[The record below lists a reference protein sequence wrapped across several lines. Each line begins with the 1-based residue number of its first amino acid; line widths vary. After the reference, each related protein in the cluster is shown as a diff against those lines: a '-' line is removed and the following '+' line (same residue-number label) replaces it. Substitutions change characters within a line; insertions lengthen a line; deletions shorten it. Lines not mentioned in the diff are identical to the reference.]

1 MATNVQYFM
10 YARKSSESEDRQ
22 EQSIEDQVNR
32 LKERAN
38 ALGISVKEILTEAK
52 SAKQPGRPIF
62 NDMLRRIEK
71 GEAKGILCWQIN
83 RLARNPIDSGKL
95 SWMLQK
101 GIIESIQTMEREYL
115 PDDNVLLFSVES
127 GMANQFIIE
136 LRKNTKRGMH
146 GKAERGWFPSKAP
159 AGYINERLEHTILP
173 DPERF
178 HLVRKMWDLM
188 LTGNYTPKK
197 IAEIASKE
205 WGYRSL
211 KSKHSGGVEMAPSVI
226 YKMFNNIF
234 YTGNFHWGKK
244 IYKGNHKPMITL
256 EEFDRV
262 QAIFDRAGK
271 PHPQTHEFAF
281 TGLIRCGLCGSMY
294 TATERLKMV
303 KKTGQMKNYSYYHC
317 GGNKKNSTCTKRNPI
332 TLADLEQQIELLL
345 EEYTILPEFQTWAI
359 EALNRNNDKEI
370 EDRTKIY
377 EMQHKTVVE
386 SQTELDNLTK
396 MRYRDLIDDETFV
409 KERDILKDKITRLQ
423 AKLRET
429 EGRASKWLDLTEQ
442 VFSFACF
449 ARKEFVM
456 GNLQRKREIF
466 SALGQNFYIKNG
478 KVFITANEWF
488 QPIKEAY
495 PEFRAEF
502 ERLGLREYSSV
513 EARNV
518 AFQQLILEWG
528 GYRES
533 NPN

>member
-1 MATNVQYFM
+1 MATNVEYFM

-22 EQSIEDQVNR
+22 EQSIEDQINR

-38 ALGISVKEILTEAK
+38 SLGISVKEILTEAK
-52 SAKQPGRPIF
+52 SAKQPGRPVF
-62 NDMLRRIEK
+62 NDMLNRIKK
-71 GEAKGILCWQIN
+71 GEAQGILCWQIN
-83 RLARNPIDSGKL
+83 RLSRNPIDSGAL
-95 SWMLQK
+95 SWMLQQGALK
-101 GIIESIQTMEREYL
+101 AIQTMEREYL
-115 PDDNVLLFSVES
+115 PEDNVLLFSVES

-146 GKAERGWFPSKAP
+146 GKADRGWFPSKAP
-159 AGYINERLEHTILP
+159 AGYINERLEHTIQP

-178 HLVRKMWDLM
+178 DLIRKMWDLM
-188 LTGNYTPKK
+188 LTGNYTPVS

-211 KSKHSGGVEMAPSVI
+211 KSKRSGGVEMAPSVI
-226 YKMFNNIF
+226 YKMFKNIF
-234 YTGNFHWGKK
+234 YTGNFEWGKK
-244 IYKGNHKPMITL
+244 IYRGNHKPMITL
-256 EEFDRV
+256 EEYDRV
-262 QAIFDRAGK
+262 QAIFGRTGK
-271 PHPQTHEFAF
+271 PRGQTHEFAF
-281 TGLIRCGLCGSMY
+281 TGLIRCGLCGAMY
-294 TATERLKMV
+294 TGTEKTKTI
-303 KKTGQMKNYSYYHC
+303 KKTGNLKTYTYYHC
-317 GGNKKNSTCTKRNPI
+317 SGHKKGVPCPKRNPI
-332 TLADLEQQIELLL
+332 NLIDLEQQIELLL

-370 EDRTKIY
+370 EERTKIY

-396 MRYRDLIDDETFV
+396 MRYRDLIDDDMFV
-409 KERDILKDKITRLQ
+409 KERDTLKEKITRLQ

-478 KVFITANEWF
+478 KVFITANEWL

-502 ERLGLREYSSV
+502 ERLGLREYTSV

-528 GYRES
+528 AYRDS
-533 NPN
+533 NPD

>member
-1 MATNVQYFM
+1 M

-146 GKAERGWFPSKAP
+146 GKADRGWFPSKAP

-244 IYKGNHKPMITL
+244 VYKGNHKPMITL

-262 QAIFDRAGK
+262 QAIFDRTEK
-271 PHPQTHEFAF
+271 PRAKTHEFAF
-281 TGLIRCGLCGSMY
+281 TGLIRCGLCGAMY
-294 TATERLKMV
+294 TGTEKV
-303 KKTGQMKNYSYYHC
+303 KAIKKTGEQKIYTYYHC
-317 GGNKKNSTCTKRNPI
+317 TGHKKGVPCPKRNPI
-332 TLADLEQQIELLL
+332 TLSDLEQQIELLL

-409 KERDILKDKITRLQ
+409 KERDILKDKIARLQ

-442 VFSFACF
+442 VFNFACY
-449 ARKEFVM
+449 ARKEFVT
-456 GNLQRKREIF
+456 GNLQKKREIF
-466 SALGQNFYIKNG
+466 SALGQNFYIKEG

-488 QPIKEAY
+488 RPIKEAY

-502 ERLGLREYSSV
+502 ERLGLREYASV

-518 AFQQLILEWG
+518 AFATLILEWG
-528 GYRES
+528 LYRDS
-533 NPN
+533 NSN